1 MDSVGAAMGSGGGCG
16 AMFYRRGE
24 RWRGR
29 RDQICCSDISTQVM
43 GTQGYAAP
51 EYVATAQLQYDY
63 DDDYYKSK
71 PMVDS
76 EGWVPGRGVQWV
88 LIEDRSSKKRAYTEW
103 LSKLLEV
110 LHSSMGTVAARSS
123 TLALLCT
130 SRKCIG
136 DMWRDLLPC
145 DNLTQLELLEPILME
160 DIQKLGR
167 GHAGDPTSTLLA
179 LLDPEQNANFL
190 DRYLD
195 VPIDLSKVSCGGD
208 DDIL

>member
-1 MDSVGAAMGSGGGCG
+1 
-16 AMFYRRGE
+16 
-24 RWRGR
+24 
-29 RDQICCSDISTQVM
+29 
-43 GTQGYAAP
+43 
-51 EYVATAQLQYDY
+51 
-63 DDDYYKSK
+63 
-71 PMVDS
+71 MVDS

-110 LHSSMGTVAARSS
+110 LQSSMGTVAARSS

-130 SRKCIG
+130 SS
-136 DMWRDLLPC
+136 W
-145 DNLTQLELLEPILME
+145 EE
-160 DIQKLGR
+160 DTLVIQQVLCW
-167 GHAGDPTSTLLA
+167 

>member
-1 MDSVGAAMGSGGGCG
+1 
-16 AMFYRRGE
+16 
-24 RWRGR
+24 
-29 RDQICCSDISTQVM
+29 
-43 GTQGYAAP
+43 
-51 EYVATAQLQYDY
+51 
-63 DDDYYKSK
+63 
-71 PMVDS
+71 MVDS
-76 EGWVPGRGVQWV
+76 EGWVPKRGVQWV
-88 LIEDRSSKKRAYTEW
+88 LIGDRSSKKRAYTEW

-145 DNLTQLELLEPILME
+145 DNLTQLELFEPILME
-160 DIQKLGR
+160 DIQKVRSFGHSISVVEQGKEIARHTQELKSRVILTTIFAQLGR
-167 GHAGDPTSTLLA
+167 GHAGDPTSALLA